1 MANIILFKAPVSAPL
16 LEEYLSDNLLMP
28 GTARHSAEKTHH
40 VLCFRKAG
48 ASRISSIMLT
58 GPQ

>member
-40 VLCFRKAG
+40 VLCIFLK
-48 ASRISSIMLT
+48 SRRFEDIK
-58 GPQ
+58 